1 MNNRPRETHFIITLQ
16 TGNMSP
22 CVWLSISSCL
32 LDLIILAVSG
42 KPIPVDFPH
51 PLPGFHSI
59 GSNNFDTP
67 PQWWTDFRNAGGLP
81 SFPSDHVQEKQG
93 LQPVEIFMIC
103 FASILTLVVI
113 CMFIVRRAACVA
125 CVKEHCFARGTDPHE
140 QVIDLSTAMGFSA
153 SANPALHRAILHP
166 YQQHMIVPP
175 ALEPSM
181 ATYDLPPAYN
191 ELFPDGRGG
200 GLKPPGTPQQV
211 SPSAPP
217 LSTARSFSRHTRSFS
232 LQM

>member
-1 MNNRPRETHFIITLQ
+1 M
-16 TGNMSP
+16 
-22 CVWLSISSCL
+22 
-32 LDLIILAVSG
+32 ILEVSG
-42 KPIPVDFPH
+42 RPIPVDFPDFPD

-59 GSNNFDTP
+59 GSNNFDTS
-67 PQWWTDFRNAGGLP
+67 QWWTDFQNSGGLP
-81 SFPSDHVQEKQG
+81 SFPSQHVQENQG

-103 FASILTLVVI
+103 FATILTLVVI

-125 CVKEHCFARGTDPHE
+125 CVKEHCFARGTDSNE

-200 GLKPPGTPQQV
+200 GLKPPGTSQQV
-211 SPSAPP
+211 SPVTPSAPP
-217 LSTARSFSRHTRSFS
+217 LSTARSLSRHTRSFS